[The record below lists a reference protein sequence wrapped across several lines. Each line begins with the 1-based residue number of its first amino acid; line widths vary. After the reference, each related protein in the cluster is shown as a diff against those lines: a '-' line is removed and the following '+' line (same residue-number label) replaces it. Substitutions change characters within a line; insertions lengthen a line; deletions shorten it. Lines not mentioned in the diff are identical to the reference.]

1 MTYITDG
8 RRFSLDYSTLKA
20 EYELFCRMTDEAFK
34 RNIIDAAHLA
44 CIISYLKG
52 LGEEATIADRGIV
65 HQLIHLAAL
74 DDATINLLEIRK
86 QFADL
91 LKLA

>member
-8 RRFSLDYSTLKA
+8 RRFSLDYGNLK
-20 EYELFCRMTDEAFK
+20 YEHEKFCRMTDKEFK
-34 RNIIDAAHLA
+34 ENVIHAAHLA
-44 CIISYLKG
+44 CIISYLKA

-65 HQLIHLAAL
+65 HQLIHVAAL
-74 DDATINLLEIRK
+74 DDATINLNEIRK
-86 QFADL
+86 QFEYL